1 MNLNNAI
8 YFIQDL
14 ENTGKKIIKFL
25 IHKSW
30 RTEKV
35 IGKKYQSGPIALPS
49 CHVMSGKQI
58 VTQAVRPIYPINGVL
73 VLLCI

>member
-14 ENTGKKIIKFL
+14 ENTGKKRIKFL

-35 IGKKYQSGPIALPS
+35 IGKNEI
-49 CHVMSGKQI
+49 MSGKQI
-58 VTQAVRPIYPINGVL
+58 VTQAVRPVYPINGVL

>member
-14 ENTGKKIIKFL
+14 ENTGKKRIKFL
-25 IHKSW
+25 TQKIW

-35 IGKKYQSGPIALPS
+35 LVWTDSSAFLSYADQCTL
-49 CHVMSGKQI
+49 
-58 VTQAVRPIYPINGVL
+58 IYGVL
-73 VLLCI
+73 VLFYVRQHS

>member
-1 MNLNNAI
+1 MDLNNAI

-14 ENTGKKIIKFL
+14 ENTGKKRIEFL

-35 IGKKYQSGPIALPS
+35 IGKKSQSEPIALFS
-49 CHVMSGKQI
+49 FIMFLQTNAYVK
-58 VTQAVRPIYPINGVL
+58 
-73 VLLCI
+73 

>member
-1 MNLNNAI
+1 MNFNNAI

-14 ENTGKKIIKFL
+14 ENTGKKRIKFL

-35 IGKKYQSGPIALPS
+35 IGKNEI
-49 CHVMSGKQI
+49 MSGKQI
-58 VTQAVRPIYPINGVL
+58 VPPRPLGGLISRGAI
-73 VLLCI
+73 